1 MKRFPALAHALL
13 LAGCCGVNSI
23 RTETLPDATVGQP
36 YSAEMQDNCD
46 GRSSL
51 DSTNWSL
58 TGSLPPGIRFSG
70 EGRFSGTPTVAGT
83 YPLTIS
89 VVATGDTFNNIR
101 ETRSF
106 TLTVRPA
113 AQ

>member
-1 MKRFPALAHALL
+1 VKRFSALAQALL

-23 RTETLPDATVGQP
+23 RTETLPDGVVGQP
-36 YSAEMQDNCD
+36 YSAQMTDNCE

-51 DSTNWSL
+51 NSTNWSL
-58 TGSLPPGIRFSG
+58 TGALPPGIRFSG
-70 EGRFSGTPTVAGT
+70 EGRFSGTPTVAGA

-89 VVATGDTFNNIR
+89 VVAMGDSFNNIR

-106 TLTVRPA
+106 TLTIRPT
-113 AQ
+113 Q